1 LGIDSQAKVSD
12 PVFMYI
18 TVVPNRGAKPTTL
31 LRQSYRE
38 DKRVKN
44 RTLANLSHLPPYLV
58 ETMRRALQ
66 GDPLMKASEAF
77 AVTGSEHHGHVEVVL
92 AAMERLGF
100 ARLVA
105 SERSG
110 ERDLIVGM
118 VAARL
123 INPTSRQRVF
133 PPSSRLRTP
142 ARRICTRRSI
152 GSRVTR
158 STSRRSSP
166 SAI

>member
-1 LGIDSQAKVSD
+1 MPRTRRGRLGIDTAAILSD
-12 PVFMYI
+12 PVSMYI

-77 AVTGSEHHGHVEVVL
+77 TVDG
-92 AAMERLGF
+92 LG
-100 ARLVA
+100 A
-105 SERSG
+105 SR
-110 ERDLIVGM
+110 
-118 VAARL
+118 
-123 INPTSRQRVF
+123 
-133 PPSSRLRTP
+133 
-142 ARRICTRRSI
+142 ARR
-152 GSRVTR
+152 SRAR
-158 STSRRSSP
+158 GDGAPGFCAPRCKR
-166 SAI
+166 ALARA